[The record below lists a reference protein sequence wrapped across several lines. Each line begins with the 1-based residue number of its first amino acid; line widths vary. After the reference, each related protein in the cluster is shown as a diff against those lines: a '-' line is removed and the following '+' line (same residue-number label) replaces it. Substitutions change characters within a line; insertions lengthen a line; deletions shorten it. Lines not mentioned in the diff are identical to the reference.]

1 MNDNDLKFCPCC
13 GKEARIHIQGHRE
26 YAPTFYVKCTSF
38 VCGIQT
44 PDTDSKNDA
53 VRIWNRRKDV

>member
-1 MNDNDLKFCPCC
+1 MNDNDLKPCPCC
-13 GKEARIHIQGHRE
+13 GKKAIIHIHGPRE

-38 VCGIQT
+38 VCGMQT
-44 PDTDSKNDA
+44 PDRDSKNEV